1 MCSIADMAWV
11 RSGVERIC
19 VDRLIHHQKYKP
31 PPLINHEWYVQEK
44 WKVSNGRIREKLI
57 RLIGQIGKETVRIS
71 LFFME
76 IFITNTMVKILNIL
90 YYIISVRLH
99 ICSKPIV

>member
-11 RSGVERIC
+11 RSGVEQIC
-19 VDRLIHHQKYKP
+19 VGRLIHHQKYKP

-71 LFFME
+71 LFFYGNFYNKYNGE
-76 IFITNTMVKILNIL
+76 NTKYFVL
-90 YYIISVRLH
+90 YH
-99 ICSKPIV
+99 ICSVP

>member
-1 MCSIADMAWV
+1 MCSIAELAWV

-19 VDRLIHHQKYKP
+19 VDRLIHHQKYQP